1 MKTKLILFAA
11 LIICVVSGCSNAT
24 QVNSSETN
32 ATDKLS
38 AVENVEVTTEEQT
51 TAIVTTAEP
60 TTDKP
65 TEKIQTKE
73 DILENGIW
81 IKYSP
86 QALVLESYDFSDGII
101 EVKEYNFENGVMA
114 ESNLSDADVFMTYE
128 INGNNIVIND
138 NNSREW
144 TWNFTDNKDILEYKY
159 QEYLGPEEGEMITQK
174 IYRHDSLPSYET
186 AMNERK

>member
-1 MKTKLILFAA
+1 M
-11 LIICVVSGCSNAT
+11 
-24 QVNSSETN
+24 
-32 ATDKLS
+32 
-38 AVENVEVTTEEQT
+38 
-51 TAIVTTAEP
+51 
-60 TTDKP
+60 
-65 TEKIQTKE
+65 
-73 DILENGIW
+73 ENGIW

-86 QALVLESYDFSDGII
+86 QALVLESYDFNDGII